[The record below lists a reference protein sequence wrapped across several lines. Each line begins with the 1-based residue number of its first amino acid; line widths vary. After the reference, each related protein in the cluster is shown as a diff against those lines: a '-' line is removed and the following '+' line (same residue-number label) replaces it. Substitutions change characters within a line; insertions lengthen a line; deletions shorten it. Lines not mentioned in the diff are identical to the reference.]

1 MRIRMNIEN
10 LFSNEEQ
17 LARDSR
23 GTAEFLADDKIF
35 DDISEEFEFKA
46 GAQEGFREGIKYAI
60 AIIENH
66 LATHMLGSC
75 TDKEV

>member
-1 MRIRMNIEN
+1 MKIED

-17 LARDSR
+17 LTRDAR
-23 GTAEFLADDKIF
+23 GTAEFLADGKMF

-46 GAQEGFREGIKYAI
+46 GAQAGFREGIKYAI
-60 AIIENH
+60 AIIDNH

-75 TDKEV
+75 TDEDV